1 MLLTVF
7 LLAILF
13 VAGLINVFFFL
24 PTSKLFAWIQSFIF
38 PASISC
44 RTTSTPSLSQEQKE
58 RSSKRKT
65 QELRQIFATF
75 DKNSDGFITKQEL
88 RESLKNIRIF
98 MTDRDL
104 EEMVVKV
111 DSNGDGL
118 IDFDEFCLLCESL
131 ISRDAA
137 GQSSGKGGGEE
148 EEEEEGE
155 ELKEAFDVF
164 DKDKDGLISV
174 EELGLV
180 LCSLGLKEGN
190 KIEDCKEMIKKVD
203 MDGDGMV
210 NFDEFKK
217 MMKGGGSVLLKSN

>member
-7 LLAILF
+7 LLAVLF

-38 PASISC
+38 PASTSC
-44 RTTSTPSLSQEQKE
+44 MTTSNPSLSQEQKE